1 VRESVETKSF
11 LRIGTKVRVRED
23 YGNPYQRG
31 GQSGTITQ
39 RYSDAG
45 YTAVEVRLDNGRSE
59 LFWLYQL
66 EEA

>member
-1 VRESVETKSF
+1 METKSF
-11 LRIGTKVRVRED
+11 LRIGTRVRVREG

-31 GQSGTITQ
+31 GQSGIITQ
-39 RYSDAG
+39 RYRDAG
-45 YTAVEVRLDNGRSE
+45 YTAFEVRLDNGRSE

>member
-11 LRIGTKVRVRED
+11 LRIGTRVRIREG

-31 GQSGTITQ
+31 GQSGIITQ
-39 RYSDAG
+39 RYRDAG
-45 YTAVEVRLDNGRSE
+45 YTAFEVLLDNGRSE